1 MDQYND
7 DITKTY
13 PSNSF
18 HKIFWEQ
25 HHDATKKQNTR
36 QIRWHPAMIKWCLS
50 LKLLSSSCYNALRSS
65 GVIKLPSERT
75 LRDYTNS
82 TTGLSVSVDQQLLSE
97 ANIES
102 CDQNRYVCLIFD
114 ECKIKEDLVYNKH
127 SGELIGFTDITD
139 INNHLKSV
147 EQSYSGSMPMSRHEL
162 ATHMLLFMVRGLFS
176 SLKFPYSQF
185 PTNNLTGDIIFS
197 IFWRVVERLELLGF
211 NVLATVCDGA
221 SPNRKFFKLHGNKST
236 YKTKN
241 PYAESERYLFFLS
254 DVPHLIKTVRNCW
267 ANSYGHSF
275 SRTLWV
281 YIYINFLSPL

>member
-1 MDQYND
+1 
-7 DITKTY
+7 
-13 PSNSF
+13 
-18 HKIFWEQ
+18 
-25 HHDATKKQNTR
+25 
-36 QIRWHPAMIKWCLS
+36 MIKWCLS

-65 GVIKLPSERT
+65 GLIKLPSERT
-75 LRDYTNS
+75 LRDYTNWTKS

-147 EQSYSGSMPMSRHEL
+147 EQSYSGSIPMSRHEL

-176 SLKFPYSQF
+176 SLKYPYSQF

-221 SPNRKFFKLHGNKST
+221 SPNRRNKST